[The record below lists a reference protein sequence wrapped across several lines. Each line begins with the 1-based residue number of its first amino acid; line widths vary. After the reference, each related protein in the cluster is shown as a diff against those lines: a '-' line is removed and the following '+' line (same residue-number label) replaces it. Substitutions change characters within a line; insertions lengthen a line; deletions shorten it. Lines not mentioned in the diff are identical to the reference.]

1 MQAQYGIRHAG
12 VADLERIVQIEI
24 ASFGSEAYDR
34 KLFAEY
40 RALSGGLFLV
50 VERRRRVCGYLIACR
65 RGKAGAELV
74 SVAVHPAAR
83 RSGAAS
89 ALLES
94 LFRRLRRRG
103 VIRLHLMVRV
113 TNRPA
118 QAFYERYGFH
128 KGRTVAGYY
137 EDGAD
142 AIAMSRAVQL
152 KQGAG

>member
-1 MQAQYGIRHAG
+1 MQAQYGIRRSD
-12 VADLERIVQIEI
+12 VADLERIVQIEN

-40 RALSGGLFLV
+40 RARCGALFLV
-50 VERRRRVCGYLIACR
+50 AERRGRVCGYLIACL
-65 RGKAGAELV
+65 RGEAWAELV
-74 SVAVHPAAR
+74 SVAVDPAAR

-103 VIRLHLMVRV
+103 VARLTLMVRV
-113 TNRPA
+113 ANRAA
-118 QAFYERYGFH
+118 QAFYEKYGFQ
-128 KGRTVAGYY
+128 KRRKVRGYY

-142 AIAMSRAVQL
+142 GIRMSREVQWNRNT
-152 KQGAG
+152 G